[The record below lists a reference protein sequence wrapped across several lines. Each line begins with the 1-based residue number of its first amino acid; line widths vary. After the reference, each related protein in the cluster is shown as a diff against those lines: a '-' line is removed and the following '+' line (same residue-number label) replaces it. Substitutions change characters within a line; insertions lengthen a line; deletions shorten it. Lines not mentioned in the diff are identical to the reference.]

1 MKATELMIGYLVR
14 VSKDVCIKK
23 GTIVK
28 IRGIDADNIFPEKGL
43 KGVASCLPVNNSD
56 GYTGGVWIDYLE
68 PIPLTAEILEQNG
81 FGRVPQPGCS
91 NPYHWKLKQRDEDGE
106 LLYRIEAYN
115 TPFRGMFIQI
125 NNPSD
130 CASISFCKQIEH
142 VHELQ
147 HAMRLCGI
155 DKEITIKED

>member
-1 MKATELMIGYLVR
+1 MKATELMIGGWVYNTHNR
-14 VSKDVCIKK
+14 QPEQVCEI
-23 GTIVK
+23 GEHMVMLAYN
-28 IRGIDADNIFPEKGL
+28 DL
-43 KGVASCLPVNNSD
+43 Y
-56 GYTGGVWIDYLE
+56 GYDEIE
-68 PIPLTAEILEQNG
+68 PIPLTSEILEQNG

-91 NPYHWKLKQRDEDGE
+91 NPYHWKLEQRDEDGE

-130 CASISFCKQIEH
+130 CESISFCKQIEH

-147 HAMRLCGI
+147 HAQRLCGI
-155 DKEITIKED
+155 DTEIIIKED

>member
-1 MKATELMIGYLVR
+1 MKATELMIGDWVFIDHCSNRLEP
-14 VSKDVCIKK
+14 CF
-23 GTIVK
+23 GQVK
-28 IRGIDADNIFPEKGL
+28 GIDKNGEDVYTTDGMVDISLL
-43 KGVASCLPVNNSD
+43 K
-56 GYTGGVWIDYLE
+56 
-68 PIPLTAEILEQNG
+68 PIPLTSEILEQNG
-81 FGRVPQPGCS
+81 FGRVPQPGCF
-91 NPYHWKLKQRDEDGE
+91 NPYHWKLEKRDEDGE

-147 HAMRLCGI
+147 NALRLCGI
-155 DKEITIKED
+155 DTEIIIKED